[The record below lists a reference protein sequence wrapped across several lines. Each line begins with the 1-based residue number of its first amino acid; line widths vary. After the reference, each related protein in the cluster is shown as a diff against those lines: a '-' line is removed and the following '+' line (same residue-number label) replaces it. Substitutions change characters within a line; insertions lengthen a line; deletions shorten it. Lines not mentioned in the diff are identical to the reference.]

1 MKIFYFSI
9 LIFYSI
15 DSIFGLSELR
25 IDLRESA
32 KDKEALSQ
40 TKKDIQ
46 TNHKFNLAIPFSEEY
61 FSLMKELFY
70 NQIGE
75 NSIIYNQLIV
85 VRPKNVKIGKNVTVM
100 NGVLMMSAGGITI
113 EDNVLV
119 AANVQLIT
127 NNHDPY
133 DRYVITCKPI
143 LIKEGAW
150 IGAGATILPGVTV
163 GKYAIVGADSLVSK
177 DIPDYGIAV
186 GSPAK
191 VIKYLEKEK
200 FDKNRI

>member
-1 MKIFYFSI
+1 MEYLYLIILFSLINNIFSDNVKEI
-9 LIFYSI
+9 
-15 DSIFGLSELR
+15 R

-32 KDKEALSQ
+32 KDKEGLEK

-46 TNHKFNLAIPFSEEY
+46 LNHKFNLAMPYSEEY
-61 FSLMKELFY
+61 FKLMKELFY

-75 NSIIYNQLIV
+75 NSIVNNKLTV
-85 VRPKNVKIGKNVTVM
+85 VRPQNVKIGKNVNIM

-113 EDNVLV
+113 EDNVRI
-119 AANVQLIT
+119 AANVQLIS

-163 GKYAIVGADSLVSK
+163 GKYAIVGANSVVSK
-177 DIPDYGIAV
+177 DIPDYAVAV
-186 GSPAK
+186 GTPAK
-191 VIKYLEKEK
+191 VVKYLDKTKFEKK
-200 FDKNRI
+200 

>member
-1 MKIFYFSI
+1 MEYLYLIILFSLINNIFSDNVKEI
-9 LIFYSI
+9 
-15 DSIFGLSELR
+15 R

-32 KDKEALSQ
+32 KDKEGLEK

-46 TNHKFNLAIPFSEEY
+46 LNHKFNLATPYSEEY
-61 FSLMKELFY
+61 FKLMKELFY

-75 NSIIYNQLIV
+75 NSIVNNKLTV
-85 VRPKNVKIGKNVTVM
+85 VRPKNVKIGKNVNIM
-100 NGVLMMSAGGITI
+100 NGALMMSAGGRTI
-113 EDNVLV
+113 EDNVRI
-119 AANVQLIT
+119 AANVQLIS

-163 GKYAIVGADSLVSK
+163 GKYAIVGANSVVSK
-177 DIPDYGIAV
+177 DIPDYAVAV
-186 GSPAK
+186 GTPAK
-191 VIKYLEKEK
+191 VVKYLDKTKFEKK
-200 FDKNRI
+200 

>member
-1 MKIFYFSI
+1 MKSFHLII
-9 LIFYSI
+9 LIFYI
-15 DSIFGLSELR
+15 INYTFCIEEIR
-25 IDLRESA
+25 IDLREA
-32 KDKEALSQ
+32 LKDKKALAEG
-40 TKKDIQ
+40 KKDVQ
-46 TNHKFNLAIPFSEEY
+46 TNHKFNLAVPLSEEY
-61 FSLMKELFY
+61 FSLMRELFY

-75 NSIIYNQLIV
+75 NSIVYNQLTV

-100 NGVLMMSAGGITI
+100 NGALMMSAGGITL
-113 EDNVLV
+113 EDNVLI

-150 IGAGATILPGVTV
+150 VGAGATILPGVTV
-163 GKYAIVGADSLVSK
+163 GKHAIIGANSVVSK
-177 DIPDYGIAV
+177 DIPDYAVAV
-186 GSPAK
+186 GCPAK

-200 FDKNRI
+200 FE